1 MKKLANSIIKQYLD
15 FRFRRIGRMRKDPY
29 SMQKQWLLKI
39 LQMAKNTEYGKKY
52 GFRDIKNY
60 KDFAERLP
68 VVSYEEIQSDIDRMM
83 RGEKDILWP
92 GYVKWY
98 AKSSGTTS
106 HRSKF
111 IPVPSHN
118 LRQCHIQGSW
128 DSMSTLYHHRPD
140 MQAFAKK
147 SLIMGGSIEK
157 FAPYPRTR
165 TGDVSAVMIHQM
177 PFIGKPFYTPDF
189 ETALLSDWEEKLERM
204 ASITSKEDVVMLG
217 GVPTWTVVLFDR
229 ILELTGKDNILEV
242 WPNVTAYLHGGVGF
256 APYQKQFERYL
267 PSPDFVYQEIYNASE
282 GFIGLQDDQQIKAL
296 LMLTD
301 NGMFFEFESMD
312 TGEIVSLEGVA
323 TDQNYALIMSTN
335 AGLWRYRIGD
345 TIRFISTRPHRFH
358 ITGRTKQFINA
369 FGEEVMVANTDQAL
383 AKTCRE
389 FDIVADEYSVGP
401 IYMDNSEKGGHEWIV
416 EFQTLPDDLEQFAQ
430 RLDKNLRE
438 VNSDYDAKRSYDLA
452 LNRLKLHAAAEGTF
466 HKWMRTRGKFG
477 GQNKVP
483 RLSNDRRY
491 LDQILTH
498 LTKKT
503 SE

>member
-15 FRFRRIGRMRKDPY
+15 FRFRRIRRMRKDPY
-29 SMQKQWLLKI
+29 SMQQQWLQKI

-52 GFRDIKNY
+52 DFGSIQTYR
-60 KDFAERLP
+60 DFAERIP
-68 VVSYEEIQSDIDRMM
+68 VNSYEELQVYIDRMM

-111 IPVPSHN
+111 IPAPSQN

-128 DSMSTLYHHRPD
+128 DSMSTLYHHVPN

-147 SLIMGGSIEK
+147 SLIMGGSIQNFE
-157 FAPYPRTR
+157 PYPKTR
-165 TGDVSAVMIHQM
+165 LGDVSALMIHHM
-177 PFIGKPFYTPDF
+177 PFVGKLFYTPDF

-204 ASITSKEDVVMLG
+204 ASITSKEDVALLG

-229 ILELTGKDNILEV
+229 ILELTGKDHMLEV
-242 WPNVTAYLHGGVGF
+242 WPNATAYLHGGVGF

-296 LMLTD
+296 LLLTD
-301 NGMFFEFESMD
+301 NGMFFEFEAMD
-312 TGEIVSLEGVA
+312 SGEIVPLEGVQ
-323 TDQNYALIMSTN
+323 TGQNYALLLSTN

-345 TIRFISTRPHRFH
+345 TIRFTSTLPHRFH
-358 ITGRTKQFINA
+358 ITGRTKQFINT

-389 FDIVADEYSVGP
+389 FHVVAEEYSVGP
-401 IYMDNSEKGGHEWIV
+401 IYMDEKDKGGHEWIV
-416 EFQTLPDDLEQFAQ
+416 EFQQMPEDIDRFAR
-430 RLDKNLRE
+430 RLDKNLRAI
-438 VNSDYDAKRSYDLA
+438 NSDYDAKRSYDLA
-452 LNRLKLHAAAEGTF
+452 LENLRLHPATEGTF
-466 HKWMRTRGKFG
+466 HSWMKSRGKFG

-491 LDQILTH
+491 LDQLLTH
-498 LTKKT
+498 LAKKT
-503 SE
+503 SK

>member
-1 MKKLANSIIKQYLD
+1 VKKLANSIIKQYLD
-15 FRFRRIGRMRKDPY
+15 FRFRRLRRMRKNPY
-29 SMQKQWLLKI
+29 SMQKQWLQKI

-52 GFRDIKNY
+52 GFREIKNY
-60 KDFAERLP
+60 RDFAERVP
-68 VVSYEEIQSDIDRMM
+68 VTSYEELQVYIDRMM

-157 FAPYPRTR
+157 FAPHPKTR
-165 TGDVSAVMIHQM
+165 LGDVSAVMIHHM

-189 ETALLSDWEEKLERM
+189 ETALLSDWEEKLHRM
-204 ASITSKEDVVMLG
+204 ASITHMEDVVMLG

-229 ILELTGKDNILEV
+229 ILELTGKEHMLEV
-242 WPNVTAYLHGGVGF
+242 WPNASAYLHGGVGF

-267 PSPDFVYQEIYNASE
+267 PSSDFVYQEIYNASE
-282 GFIGLQDDQQIKAL
+282 GFIGLQDDHAIKAL
-296 LMLTD
+296 LLLTD
-301 NGMFFEFESMD
+301 NGMFFEFEAMD
-312 TGEIVSLEGVA
+312 SGEVVPLEGVK
-323 TDQNYALIMSTN
+323 TGQNYALLLSTN

-345 TIRFISTRPHRFH
+345 TIRFTSTLPHRFH

-383 AKTCRE
+383 AQTCRE
-389 FDIVADEYSVGP
+389 LNVEAEEYSVGP
-401 IYMDNSEKGGHEWIV
+401 IYMDKKDKGGHEWIV
-416 EFQTLPDDLEQFAQ
+416 EFQQIPENIDHFAR
-430 RLDKNLRE
+430 RLDKNLRAI
-438 VNSDYDAKRSYDLA
+438 NSDYDAKRSYDLA
-452 LNRLKLHAAAEGTF
+452 LENLRLHPAAAGTF
-466 HKWMRTRGKFG
+466 HSWMKSRGKFG

-491 LDQILTH
+491 IDQLLTH
-498 LTKKT
+498 LAKQT
-503 SE
+503 S